1 MNAASNSAPTSAPP
15 PDNAPGGEGGTL
27 SLRRRNALRAGRG
40 ADPLYK
46 ESSLGGPGME
56 EARRALTT
64 LLGRGEPFPVFV
76 TDRHWHVVAANDA
89 GRRMLGLMLGEAR
102 MARPLN
108 FLQLF
113 LAPDELRRHIVNWPP
128 VAAALLRRAAR
139 DLAAAP
145 DDDALRAIW
154 SDLAADAEVAALI
167 ADPDQPAPVALCE
180 VRFAAQGREIGLIGV
195 TAAFAAP
202 QDITLDEL
210 RIESFVP
217 ADDESE
223 DILFRMAAPG

>member
-15 PDNAPGGEGGTL
+15 DDHAGGEGATL
-27 SLRRRNALRAGRG
+27 SLRRRNALRAGHGG
-40 ADPLYK
+40 APLYK

-102 MARPLN
+102 LARPVN
-108 FLQLF
+108 FMQLF
-113 LAPDELRRHIVNWPP
+113 LASDELRRHIVNWPP

-145 DDDALRAIW
+145 DDEALRAIW
-154 SDLAADAEVAALI
+154 DDLAADPDVAALI
-167 ADPDQPAPVALCE
+167 TAGDTPAPVALCE

-202 QDITLDEL
+202 QDVTLDEL

-223 DILFRMAAPG
+223 DILFRMAAPPG

>member
-1 MNAASNSAPTSAPP
+1 M
-15 PDNAPGGEGGTL
+15 G
-27 SLRRRNALRAGRG
+27 
-40 ADPLYK
+40 
-46 ESSLGGPGME
+46 

-76 TDRHWHVVAANDA
+76 IDRHWHVVAANDA

-102 MARPLN
+102 MARPVN
-108 FLQLF
+108 FMRLF
-113 LAPDELRRHIVNWPP
+113 LAPDELRRHIANWPP

-145 DDDALRAIW
+145 EDEELHAIW
-154 SDLAADAEVAALI
+154 DELVADPEVAALL
-167 ADPDQPAPVALCE
+167 AAGEAPPPVTLCE

-202 QDITLDEL
+202 QEITLDEL
-210 RIESFVP
+210 RIESFIP

-223 DILFRMAAPG
+223 DILFRMAAPA